1 MLEKVPDLGIQLEIP
16 LKMPISDIFFFFFRH
31 GPISGRLFLK
41 DVLSIPYNHSE
52 NIGLEA

>member
-16 LKMPISDIFFFFFRH
+16 LKMPISDFFFFFL
-31 GPISGRLFLK
+31 GMVLFLEDLFLK